1 MASGG
6 YGLAETYVMQKLY
19 KEKLKSVA
27 HEEKQE
33 EEDVRK
39 TNKEIGNGTVKMGSM
54 DKTTSSRCFS
64 WLPKQQHK
72 KISRISNSNDS

>member
-19 KEKLKSVA
+19 KEKMKSVA

-33 EEDVRK
+33 EEDLRK
-39 TNKEIGNGTVKMGSM
+39 TNKDIGTVKMGSM
-54 DKTTSSRCFS
+54 HKTTSSRCFS

-72 KISRISNSNDS
+72 KISRISNSNDDS

>member
-19 KEKLKSVA
+19 KEKILKSIE

-33 EEDVRK
+33 DMRK
-39 TNKEIGNGTVKMGSM
+39 TNTEIGTVKMGSM
-54 DKTTSSRCFS
+54 DKTSSRCFS

-72 KISRISNSNDS
+72 KISRISDSNDS